1 LSAISL
7 PSTPTVWLL
16 LLLSAGFPAE
26 AAESEFR
33 SLAESMSHAEFSR
46 AGLDKLS
53 AQEMA
58 ALDAWIRQLTAPA
71 LADQAPPLAAPA
83 ASAASAANKTANQLA
98 EAEAAARAAES
109 EAAAALAAATAA
121 EAEARAQAEAAAARQ
136 AAAEARSAEA
146 AEQAARAEHA
156 ALAEAERANELSDQP
171 FQNGRWVGPKPDRVE
186 GRIDGDFEGWRGD
199 TLFVLDNGEI
209 WKQRKNGKYFFKKS
223 APEVVIT
230 RNILGF
236 FDLEV
241 VETGKS
247 IGVKRVR

>member
-1 LSAISL
+1 MSAISL

-83 ASAASAANKTANQLA
+83 ASAANKTANQLA

-146 AEQAARAEHA
+146 AEQAAQAEQA

-199 TLFVLDNGEI
+199 TLFVLNNGEI

>member
-1 LSAISL
+1 MSAISL
-7 PSTPTVWLL
+7 PSAPTVWLL

-26 AAESEFR
+26 AAESEFK
-33 SLAESMSHAEFSR
+33 SLADSMSHAEFSR

-53 AQEMA
+53 AAEMA
-58 ALDAWIRQLTAPA
+58 TLDAWIRQLTSPA
-71 LADQAPPLAAPA
+71 IDDQAPASATPAVPA
-83 ASAASAANKTANQLA
+83 ASTTANQLA
-98 EAEAAARAAES
+98 EAEAAARAAET

-121 EAEARAQAEAAAARQ
+121 EAEAKAQAEAAAARQ

-146 AEQAARAEHA
+146 AQQAAQAEQA
-156 ALAEAERANELSDQP
+156 ALAEAERVNELSDNP

-186 GRIDGDFEGWRGD
+186 ARIDGDFEGWRGD
-199 TLFVLDNGEI
+199 TLFMLDNGEI
-209 WKQRKNGKYFFKKS
+209 WKQRKNGKYFHKS
-223 APEVVIT
+223 STPEVVIT
-230 RNILGF
+230 RNVLGF